1 MSSHDTFIFAKNHN
15 SNKMRTT
22 YFFIAC
28 LLSAFM
34 SGCKGERHAADSDP
48 NYDGIFAHRAPVDM
62 TPVLDIYNWATESG
76 DSIDMTELVLK
87 LVPAAAR
94 YILADTPDDEI
105 GNKWY
110 INMTDTIPVL
120 CIPDELRTKYNLYS
134 NAEQYYN
141 GYMLLFN
148 MESLYEICFW
158 NLDKP
163 EEERIFTSDEV
174 MDALRGIKIDVMRDP
189 EDRMCIEDAR
199 DSVLDYLAT
208 YPGYYRMDDTKP
220 MIYLANVMERID
232 RYSYF
237 YYEGDMEPIEAT
249 IDSAM
254 NIVHAGQWAQ
264 ERFERYLKASEDEQL
279 EVMLREM
286 AECKDFDEQCDL
298 WCLWSDSRQ
307 SLDEDLWVI
316 AVGTR
321 LMDSEQYTPM
331 AVLIW
336 LRWRVLFQEAFC
348 GMSRD
353 SAIPNDYYNEYRK
366 KCFVASILHF
376 ERHEEDI
383 FSMFLA
389 EYMLS
394 RSNMNRLGGWLGNN
408 AMYEGPELMP
418 KRYE

>member
-1 MSSHDTFIFAKNHN
+1 MKQIGFLILTLVTILLV
-15 SNKMRTT
+15 
-22 YFFIAC
+22 AC
-28 LLSAFM
+28 NPKSA
-34 SGCKGERHAADSDP
+34 GVVDP
-48 NYDGIFAHRAPVDM
+48 NYDGIFAHQPPVDM
-62 TPVLDIYNWATESG
+62 TPVLDIYNWASESG

-87 LVPAAAR
+87 LVPAAGR
-94 YILADTPDDEI
+94 YILANTPDDEI
-105 GNKWY
+105 DNNWF

-120 CIPDELRTKYNLYS
+120 CIPDKLRTKYNLYA

-148 MESLYEICFW
+148 LESLYEICFW

-163 EEERIFTSDEV
+163 EEERIFTPEEV
-174 MDALRGIKIDVMRDP
+174 LDAIQGINIDVLRDP
-189 EDRMCIEDAR
+189 GDRMCIEDAR
-199 DSVLDYLAT
+199 DSVLDYLET
-208 YPGYYRMDDTKP
+208 YPGYYRQEDTVP
-220 MIYLANVMERID
+220 LIYLANVMERFD

-237 YYEGDMEPIEAT
+237 YYEGDMEPIEA
-249 IDSAM
+249 ILDSTM
-254 NIVHAGQWAQ
+254 NKVHTGQWVQ
-264 ERFERYLKASEDEQL
+264 ERFERYLMASEDEHL
-279 EVMLREM
+279 EVMLKEL

-298 WCLWSDSRQ
+298 WCLWSDCRQ

-321 LMDSEQYTPM
+321 LMDSEQYSPLAIM
-331 AVLIW
+331 IW

-366 KCFVASILHF
+366 KCFVAAIQHF

-394 RSNMNRLGGWLGNN
+394 RSNLNRLGGWLGNN
-408 AMYEGPELMP
+408 AMYEGPDLMP
-418 KRYE
+418 KRYYNE

>member
-1 MSSHDTFIFAKNHN
+1 MKQICYLILTLV
-15 SNKMRTT
+15 TVLLV
-22 YFFIAC
+22 AC
-28 LLSAFM
+28 KPKSA
-34 SGCKGERHAADSDP
+34 GDVDP
-48 NYDGIFAHRAPVDM
+48 NYDGIFAHQTPVDI
-62 TPVLDIYNWATESG
+62 TPVLDTYNWASERG

-87 LVPAAAR
+87 LVPAAGR

-105 GNKWY
+105 EHNWY
-110 INMTDTIPVL
+110 VSMTDTIPVL
-120 CIPDELRTKYNLYS
+120 CIPDELRTKYNLYA

-148 MESLYEICFW
+148 LESLYEICFW

-163 EEERIFTSDEV
+163 EEERIFTPEEV
-174 MDALRGIKIDVMRDP
+174 LDAIQGINIDVMRDP
-189 EDRMCIEDAR
+189 GDRMCIEDAR
-199 DSVLDYLAT
+199 DSVLDYLET
-208 YPGYYRMDDTKP
+208 YPGYYRQEDTVP
-220 MIYLANVMERID
+220 LIYLARVMERFD

-237 YYEGDMEPIEAT
+237 YYEGDMEPIEA
-249 IDSAM
+249 ILDSTM
-254 NIVHAGQWAQ
+254 NKVHTGQWAQ
-264 ERFERYLKASEDEQL
+264 ERFERYLNASEDEQL
-279 EVMLREM
+279 EVMLKEL
-286 AECKDFDEQCDL
+286 AECRDFDEQCDL
-298 WCLWSDSRQ
+298 WCLWSDCRQ

-331 AVLIW
+331 AILIW

-376 ERHEEDI
+376 ERHQDDI

-408 AMYEGPELMP
+408 AMYEGPNLMP
-418 KRYE
+418 KRYYNE

>member
-1 MSSHDTFIFAKNHN
+1 MKPPTILITASLQ
-15 SNKMRTT
+15 
-22 YFFIAC
+22 
-28 LLSAFM
+28 LLLL
-34 SGCKGERHAADSDP
+34 GCTPLQPTPVDP
-48 NYDGIFAHRAPVDM
+48 NYDGIFAHQTPVDM
-62 TPVLDIYNWATESG
+62 TPGLDTHNWATESG

-87 LVPAAAR
+87 LVSAAGR
-94 YILADTPDDEI
+94 YILADTPDDELE
-105 GNKWY
+105 NNWY
-110 INMTDTIPVL
+110 INMTDTIPVP
-120 CIPDELRTKYNLYS
+120 CIPDELRTKYNLYA

-141 GYMLLFN
+141 GNMLLYN
-148 MESLYEICFW
+148 MESLYEVCIW
-158 NLDKP
+158 NKDKP
-163 EEERIFTSDEV
+163 EEECLK
-174 MDALRGIKIDVMRDP
+174 DAK
-189 EDRMCIEDAR
+189 
-199 DSVLDYLAT
+199 DSLLDYLAA
-208 YPGYYRMDDTKP
+208 YPGYRVDDAEP
-220 MIYLANVMERID
+220 LLYLARIMERFE

-237 YYEGDMEPIEAT
+237 YYEGDMEPIEA
-249 IDSAM
+249 ILDSTM
-254 NIVHAGQWAQ
+254 NKVHAGQWAQ

-279 EVMLREM
+279 EVMLKEL
-286 AECKDFDEQCDL
+286 AECRDFDEQCDL

-316 AVGTR
+316 SVGTR

-376 ERHEEDI
+376 ERHQDDI

>member
-1 MSSHDTFIFAKNHN
+1 MKTPTILI
-15 SNKMRTT
+15 T
-22 YFFIAC
+22 
-28 LLSAFM
+28 LLLQLLLL
-34 SGCKGERHAADSDP
+34 GCTHHQPTPLNP
-48 NYDGIFAHRAPVDM
+48 NYDGIFAHQTPMDM
-62 TPVLDIYNWATESG
+62 TPVLEVYDWASEKG

-87 LVPAAAR
+87 LVPAAGR

-105 GNKWY
+105 ENNWY
-110 INMTDTIPVL
+110 VSMTDTIPVL
-120 CIPDELRTKYNLYS
+120 CIPDELRTKYNLYA

-148 MESLYEICFW
+148 LESLYEICFW

-163 EEERIFTSDEV
+163 EEERIFTPEEV
-174 MDALRGIKIDVMRDP
+174 LDAIQGINIDVMRDP
-189 EDRMCIEDAR
+189 GDRMCIEDAR
-199 DSVLDYLAT
+199 DSVLDYLET
-208 YPGYYRMDDTKP
+208 YPGYYRQEDTVP
-220 MIYLANVMERID
+220 LIYLARVMERFD

-237 YYEGDMEPIEAT
+237 YYEGDMEPIEA
-249 IDSAM
+249 ILDSTM
-254 NIVHAGQWAQ
+254 NKVHAGQWAQ
-264 ERFERYLKASEDEQL
+264 ERFERYLMASEDEQL
-279 EVMLREM
+279 EVMLKEL
-286 AECKDFDEQCDL
+286 AECRDFDEQCDL
-298 WCLWSDSRQ
+298 WCLWSDCRQ

-331 AVLIW
+331 AILIW

-366 KCFVASILHF
+366 KCFVASVLHF
-376 ERHEEDI
+376 ERHEDDI
-383 FSMFLA
+383 FAMFLA

-408 AMYEGPELMP
+408 AMFEGPELMP

>member
-1 MSSHDTFIFAKNHN
+1 MKTPTILI
-15 SNKMRTT
+15 T
-22 YFFIAC
+22 
-28 LLSAFM
+28 LLLQLLLL
-34 SGCKGERHAADSDP
+34 GCTHHQPTPLDP
-48 NYDGIFAHRAPVDM
+48 NYDGIFAHQTPVDM
-62 TPVLDIYNWATESG
+62 TPVLDTYNWASERG

-87 LVPAAAR
+87 LVPAAGR

-105 GNKWY
+105 EHNWY
-110 INMTDTIPVL
+110 VSMTDTIPVL
-120 CIPDELRTKYNLYS
+120 CIPDELRTKYNLYA

-148 MESLYEICFW
+148 LESLYEICFW

-163 EEERIFTSDEV
+163 EEERIFTPEEV
-174 MDALRGIKIDVMRDP
+174 LDAIQGINIDVMRDP
-189 EDRMCIEDAR
+189 GDRMCIEDAR
-199 DSVLDYLAT
+199 DSVLDYLET
-208 YPGYYRMDDTKP
+208 YPGYYRQEDTVP
-220 MIYLANVMERID
+220 LIYLARVMERFD

-237 YYEGDMEPIEAT
+237 YYEGDMEPIEA
-249 IDSAM
+249 ILDSTM
-254 NIVHAGQWAQ
+254 NKVHAGQWAQ
-264 ERFERYLKASEDEQL
+264 ERFERYLMASEDEQL
-279 EVMLREM
+279 EVMLKEL
-286 AECKDFDEQCDL
+286 AECRDFDEQCDL
-298 WCLWSDSRQ
+298 WCLWSDCRQ

-331 AVLIW
+331 AILIW

-376 ERHEEDI
+376 ERHQEDI

-418 KRYE
+418 KRYYNE

>member
-1 MSSHDTFIFAKNHN
+1 MKTPTILI
-15 SNKMRTT
+15 T
-22 YFFIAC
+22 
-28 LLSAFM
+28 LLLQLLLL
-34 SGCKGERHAADSDP
+34 GCTHHQPTPLDP
-48 NYDGIFAHRAPVDM
+48 NYDGIFAHQTPVDM
-62 TPVLDIYNWATESG
+62 TPVLDIYNWATEFD

-87 LVPAAAR
+87 LVPAAGR

-105 GNKWY
+105 EHNWY
-110 INMTDTIPVL
+110 VSMTDTIPVL
-120 CIPDELRTKYNLYS
+120 CIPDELRTKYNLYA

-148 MESLYEICFW
+148 LESLYEICFW

-163 EEERIFTSDEV
+163 EEERIFTPEEV
-174 MDALRGIKIDVMRDP
+174 LDAIQGINIDVMRDP
-189 EDRMCIEDAR
+189 GDRMCIEDAR
-199 DSVLDYLAT
+199 DSVLDYLET
-208 YPGYYRMDDTKP
+208 YPGYYRQEDTVP
-220 MIYLANVMERID
+220 LIYLARVMERFD

-237 YYEGDMEPIEAT
+237 YYEGDMEPIEA
-249 IDSAM
+249 ILDSTM
-254 NIVHAGQWAQ
+254 NKVHAGQWAQ
-264 ERFERYLKASEDEQL
+264 ERFERYLMASEDEQL
-279 EVMLREM
+279 EVMLKEL
-286 AECKDFDEQCDL
+286 AECRDFDEQCDL
-298 WCLWSDSRQ
+298 WCLWSDCRQ

-331 AVLIW
+331 AILIW

-366 KCFVASILHF
+366 KCFVASILHL
-376 ERHEEDI
+376 ERHQDDI

-418 KRYE
+418 MRYE

>member
-1 MSSHDTFIFAKNHN
+1 MNCYHKKTLVLAAV
-15 SNKMRTT
+15 
-22 YFFIAC
+22 FFTAC
-28 LLSAFM
+28 AHLQPTPV
-34 SGCKGERHAADSDP
+34 DP
-48 NYDGIFAHRAPVDM
+48 NYDGIFAHQTPVDM
-62 TPVLDIYNWATESG
+62 TPVMDIYNWASKSG
-76 DSIDMTELVLK
+76 DTVNKTELVLK
-87 LVPAAAR
+87 LVPAAGR

-105 GNKWY
+105 GNNWY
-110 INMTDTIPVL
+110 VNMTDTIPVL
-120 CIPDELRTKYNLYS
+120 CIPDELRTKYNLYA

-148 MESLYEICFW
+148 LESLYEICFW

-163 EEERIFTSDEV
+163 EEERIFTPEEV
-174 MDALRGIKIDVMRDP
+174 LDAIQGINIDVMRDP
-189 EDRMCIEDAR
+189 GDRMCIEDAR
-199 DSVLDYLAT
+199 DSVLDYLET
-208 YPGYYRMDDTKP
+208 YPGYYRQEDTVP
-220 MIYLANVMERID
+220 LIYLANVMERFD

-237 YYEGDMEPIEAT
+237 YYEGDMEPIEA
-249 IDSAM
+249 ILDSTM
-254 NIVHAGQWAQ
+254 NKVHTGQWAQ
-264 ERFERYLKASEDEQL
+264 KRFERYLKASEDEQL
-279 EVMLREM
+279 EVMLKEL
-286 AECKDFDEQCDL
+286 AECRDFDEQCDL
-298 WCLWSDSRQ
+298 WCLWSDCRQ
-307 SLDEDLWVI
+307 SLDENLWVI

-418 KRYE
+418 KRYYNE